1 MCSLD
6 WGSIVNLLGIIVNGF
21 LAWWIVNSIQQ
32 KQNNERSIKD
42 YFFEEIKDF
51 RLESLNLLT
60 LIYDEELNHSEI
72 LPSLKLLGI
81 KSSHILNSLNSH
93 FKIKK
98 NYFNSYLI
106 EMNKIITDD
115 SNYIEFNNNNEK
127 VKLTMHSR
135 DALLKFQS
143 RNQNKF
149 NELIISVNESKYL
162 YLKK

>member
-1 MCSLD
+1 MCSID
-6 WGSIVNLLGIIVNGF
+6 WGPIVSLLGIIINGF
-21 LAWWIVNSIQQ
+21 LAWRIVKSIQQ

-42 YFFEEIKDF
+42 HFFGEIKDL
-51 RLESLNLLT
+51 RLESVDFLKS
-60 LIYDEELNHSEI
+60 IYDGKINYSEI
-72 LPSLKLLGI
+72 IPSLKLLGI
-81 KSSHILNSLNSH
+81 KSSHISNSLNSH

-98 NYFNSYLI
+98 NYFSSYLI